1 MKKLRLFTLSGCAA
15 LAASAFA
22 LSSTAAGAAT
32 IVNGSFELGSAPGNY
47 ATVASGS
54 SAISGWTIGGTSVD
68 YIGGYWGAA
77 DGSRSID
84 LAGLGLGTIS
94 QTVDTIVGQAYA
106 VSFWVA
112 ANLDGGSAIRTGFV
126 DVGGDKSLI
135 SFDST
140 GKTRS
145 DMGWELR
152 TFEFVALDALTTL
165 TFSADAVSSAN
176 NFGLALDNVSISAID
191 AVPEPG
197 AWAMLLFGF
206 GALGYVMRNR
216 RNPIVSF
223 A

>member
-1 MKKLRLFTLSGCAA
+1 MKKLRLLTLSGCAA

-22 LSSTAAGAAT
+22 MSSAASAAT
-32 IVNGSFELGSAPGNY
+32 IVNGSFELGTAPGGY
-47 ATVASGS
+47 ATTWAGS
-54 SAISGWTIGGTSVD
+54 SALTGWTVGGASVD
-68 YIGGYWGAA
+68 YIGNYWQAA

-84 LAGLGLGTIS
+84 LAGFGIGSIS
-94 QTVDTIVGQAYA
+94 QTIETIVGQAY
-106 VSFWVA
+106 SITFSVA
-112 ANLDGGSAIRTGFV
+112 ANLDGGSTIRNGFI
-126 DVGGDKSLI
+126 DVGGEQSLI

-140 GKTRS
+140 GKTRA
-145 DMGWELR
+145 DMGWEVR

-165 TFSADAVSSAN
+165 TFSADAVTSAN

-206 GALGYVMRNR
+206 GSLGYVMRNR